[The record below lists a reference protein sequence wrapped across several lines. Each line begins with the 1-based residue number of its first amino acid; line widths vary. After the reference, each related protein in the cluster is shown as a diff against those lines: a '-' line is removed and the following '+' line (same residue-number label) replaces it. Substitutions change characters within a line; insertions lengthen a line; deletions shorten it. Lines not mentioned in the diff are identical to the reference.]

1 MSSWRRLHARYD
13 APETTGSVLR
23 LHRGPLGFVVK
34 IWDHLG
40 PVFPSDHR
48 FSGGGDG
55 SEIGVGAP
63 KTRISENPISTRK
76 QVECCSTRWVLVKSS
91 QTMTKLHSRFR
102 IPPLT
107 SKIMVQKSALELQ
120 KREFPKIQSR
130 LAKRVES
137 CSARWVLVDIVTNH
151 AKTSLKVQNSASN
164 IQNHGSEIGVGAKKM
179 WISENPI
186 SAGKRM
192 ESCFTKWVLVKIVTN
207 HGKTSLKVQNSAH
220 GIENHGSKNLFESP
234 KMPKSRSSFKM
245 LHTNIYS
252 SSS

>member
-102 IPPLT
+102 IPPLA
-107 SKIMVQKSALELQ
+107 SKIKVQKSALELK

-130 LAKRVES
+130 LANGWKVVPPDGYCSES
-137 CSARWVLVDIVTNH
+137 SQTIANSHPKFGNPPLGTKI
-151 AKTSLKVQNSASN
+151 KVQ
-164 IQNHGSEIGVGAKKM
+164 KM
-179 WISENPI
+179 
-186 SAGKRM
+186 
-192 ESCFTKWVLVKIVTN
+192 
-207 HGKTSLKVQNSAH
+207 
-220 GIENHGSKNLFESP
+220 
-234 KMPKSRSSFKM
+234 RSD
-245 LHTNIYS
+245 H
-252 SSS
+252 

>member
-151 AKTSLKVQNSASN
+151 AKTSLKVQNSA
-164 IQNHGSEIGVGAKKM
+164 
-179 WISENPI
+179 PD
-186 SAGKRM
+186 
-192 ESCFTKWVLVKIVTN
+192 
-207 HGKTSLKVQNSAH
+207 
-220 GIENHGSKNLFESP
+220 IEKHGSKNLLESL
-234 KMPKSRSSFKM
+234 KRLKSRNSFEITPM
-245 LHTNIYS
+245 FFWMEW
-252 SSS
+252 

>member
-1 MSSWRRLHARYD
+1 MKVRESRDTENLSKMAAKLGGNREMRFSLIAKTPKIRMSTWRRLHARYD

-102 IPPLT
+102 IPPLA
-107 SKIMVQKSALELQ
+107 SKIKVQKSALELK
-120 KREFPKIQSR
+120 KREFPK
-130 LAKRVES
+130 
-137 CSARWVLVDIVTNH
+137 
-151 AKTSLKVQNSASN
+151 TSLGSQTGGKLFHPIGNGQNRRKPPQ
-164 IQNHGSEIGVGAKKM
+164 IPTQREI
-179 WISENPI
+179 
-186 SAGKRM
+186 R
-192 ESCFTKWVLVKIVTN
+192 F
-207 HGKTSLKVQNSAH
+207 
-220 GIENHGSKNLFESP
+220 
-234 KMPKSRSSFKM
+234 
-245 LHTNIYS
+245 
-252 SSS
+252 

>member
-120 KREFPKIQSR
+120 KRDFSEEISTR
-130 LAKRVES
+130 
-137 CSARWVLVDIVTNH
+137 
-151 AKTSLKVQNSASN
+151 KTGGKLFRPMGVGRYRHKPCQNFT
-164 IQNHGSEIGVGAKKM
+164 QGSEF
-179 WISENPI
+179 
-186 SAGKRM
+186 R
-192 ESCFTKWVLVKIVTN
+192 L
-207 HGKTSLKVQNSAH
+207 
-220 GIENHGSKNLFESP
+220 
-234 KMPKSRSSFKM
+234 
-245 LHTNIYS
+245 
-252 SSS
+252 

>member
-1 MSSWRRLHARYD
+1 MKVRESPATGNLSKMAAKLGGNREMRFSLIAKTPKIRMSTWRRLHARYG

-48 FSGGGDG
+48 FPGGGDG

-102 IPPLT
+102 IPPLA
-107 SKIMVQKSALELQ
+107 SKIMVQKSA
-120 KREFPKIQSR
+120 
-130 LAKRVES
+130 
-137 CSARWVLVDIVTNH
+137 
-151 AKTSLKVQNSASN
+151 
-164 IQNHGSEIGVGAKKM
+164 
-179 WISENPI
+179 
-186 SAGKRM
+186 
-192 ESCFTKWVLVKIVTN
+192 
-207 HGKTSLKVQNSAH
+207 
-220 GIENHGSKNLFESP
+220 
-234 KMPKSRSSFKM
+234 
-245 LHTNIYS
+245 
-252 SSS
+252 

>member
-48 FSGGGDG
+48 FSDGGDG

-137 CSARWVLVDIVTNH
+137 CSARWVLVDIVTH
-151 AKTSLKVQNSASN
+151 HRKFPPKVRKSTSGDENQ
-164 IQNHGSEIGVGAKKM
+164 GSENALGPLKTLE
-179 WISENPI
+179 ISVSVEPRSGTAN
-186 SAGKRM
+186 R
-192 ESCFTKWVLVKIVTN
+192 TKGN
-207 HGKTSLKVQNSAH
+207 FQN
-220 GIENHGSKNLFESP
+220 
-234 KMPKSRSSFKM
+234 
-245 LHTNIYS
+245 
-252 SSS
+252 

>member
-48 FSGGGDG
+48 FSDG
-55 SEIGVGAP
+55 E
-63 KTRISENPISTRK
+63 
-76 QVECCSTRWVLVKSS
+76 
-91 QTMTKLHSRFR
+91 
-102 IPPLT
+102 
-107 SKIMVQKSALELQ
+107 MVQKSALELQ

-151 AKTSLKVQNSASN
+151 AKISLKVQNSASN
-164 IQNHGSEIGVGAKKM
+164 IQHHGSEIGVG
-179 WISENPI
+179 
-186 SAGKRM
+186 G
-192 ESCFTKWVLVKIVTN
+192 
-207 HGKTSLKVQNSAH
+207 
-220 GIENHGSKNLFESP
+220 
-234 KMPKSRSSFKM
+234 
-245 LHTNIYS
+245 
-252 SSS
+252 